1 MNTVAMILGYG
12 VMVYFSIVGLVMIC
26 TKCSFEDAREK
37 VASFFKENE
46 YELASD
52 FNYKHSI
59 NEIAK
64 DILGD
69 ARYDELCKLDKY
81 SKTLL
86 FCDNHNGLPS
96 VKITLNFNDDSEKK
110 RLETV
115 IEEITRKYLLHY
127 GKSPYVK
134 LLLEWSH
141 DAVLDLPRLV
151 LLYSRNKKECTILD
165 VFEEA
170 NVKKMAL
177 KYSSVVDETDD
188 LL

>member
-1 MNTVAMILGYG
+1 MNEIAMVLGYG
-12 VMVYFSIVGLVMIC
+12 VMVYFAIVGLVMLC
-26 TKCSFEDAREK
+26 TKCTFEDAREK
-37 VASFFKENE
+37 IASFFKENE
-46 YELASD
+46 YELSCD
-52 FNYKHSI
+52 FNYIQSI
-59 NEIAK
+59 NEIVK

-69 ARYDELCKLDKY
+69 SRYDELCKLDKY

-86 FCDNHNGLPS
+86 FCNNHSGLPS
-96 VKITLNFNDDSEKK
+96 VKITLSINDDSEKK

-115 IEEITRKYLLHY
+115 IEEITRKYLLQY

-165 VFEEA
+165 AFEEA
-170 NVKKMAL
+170 NVKKMAS
-177 KYSSVVDETDD
+177 KYSSVFDETDD